1 MENKMDLTK
10 RLDELFNKSNLTN
23 DDNISILNS
32 VKQLE
37 EERNALNELIRKTPN
52 DMDLGKQI
60 RTTYRK

>member
-1 MENKMDLTK
+1 MDLTK

>member
-10 RLDELFNKSNLTN
+10 RLDELFNKSNITN

>member
-1 MENKMDLTK
+1 MDLTK

-32 VKQLE
+32 VKHLE
-37 EERNALNELIRKTPN
+37 EERNAVNELIRKTPN